1 MEESEAILRRLDR
14 IESLD
19 REGADPRELL
29 DELRSLLAEA
39 EAWAGAEGDGEAA
52 EAVAALRDCLS
63 RDIIAV

>member
-1 MEESEAILRRLDR
+1 MEESETILRRLDR

-29 DELRSLLAEA
+29 DELRALLAEA
-39 EAWAGAEGDGEAA
+39 ETWAAAEGDGAA
-52 EAVAALRDCLS
+52 SEAVAQLRATLE

>member
-1 MEESEAILRRLDR
+1 MEESETILRRLDR

-29 DELRSLLAEA
+29 DELRALLVEA
-39 EAWAGAEGDGEAA
+39 EVWAAAEGDEAA
-52 EAVAALRDCLS
+52 GEAVAVLRSSLE

>member
-1 MEESEAILRRLDR
+1 MEASKTLLRRLDR

-29 DELRSLLAEA
+29 DELRALLAEA
-39 EAWAGAEGDGEAA
+39 EVWAAAEGDETAGD
-52 EAVAALRDCLS
+52 AVAALRSSLA